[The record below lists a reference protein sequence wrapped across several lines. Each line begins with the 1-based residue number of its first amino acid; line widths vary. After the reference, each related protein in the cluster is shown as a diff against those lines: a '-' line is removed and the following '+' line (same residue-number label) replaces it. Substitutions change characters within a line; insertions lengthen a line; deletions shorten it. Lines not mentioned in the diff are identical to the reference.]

1 MKALSQS
8 LSKFLSSFLE
18 GEGICRPLLFS
29 LEEKTNNP
37 IEEGISMRTKSK
49 DNYKIT
55 SIEFP
60 KEKLALID
68 WFAKEKGISR
78 TKLINIAVSDY
89 LKNKA

>member
-1 MKALSQS
+1 
-8 LSKFLSSFLE
+8 
-18 GEGICRPLLFS
+18 
-29 LEEKTNNP
+29 
-37 IEEGISMRTKSK
+37 MRTKSK